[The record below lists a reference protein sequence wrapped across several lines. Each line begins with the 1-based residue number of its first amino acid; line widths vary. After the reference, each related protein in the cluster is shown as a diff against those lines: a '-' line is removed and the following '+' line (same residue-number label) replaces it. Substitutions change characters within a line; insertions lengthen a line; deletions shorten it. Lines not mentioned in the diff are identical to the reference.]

1 MRKKGNSKQTVAVHE
16 EKNFDVLYGAV
27 RKIIEKARQD
37 IHRAVNT
44 AMVDAY
50 WHIGKMIVEE
60 EQNGKNRADYGTTL
74 VQNLSDRLTTHFGKG
89 FSAQNIWNMRL
100 FYQKFSAVQRELQGS
115 LENGI
120 LSALRRELS
129 WTHYKILLRVE
140 NSKACIW
147 YMNEAA
153 DQNWSTRAL
162 ERQIYSFYFERLLM
176 SQEKTSVME
185 EAQEKTEPLKHSPH
199 DYLKDPY
206 ILEFLNLKERSQYRE
221 TEIEQAIINNIQS
234 FLLELGKGFAFV
246 ARQKRISTEFSEFYI
261 DLVFYNF
268 HLKCFVLIDLK
279 TGKLTH
285 QDVGQM
291 DMYVRMFDDL
301 QKGKDDNPTV
311 GLILCTQK
319 DKTIVKYSVL
329 NENKHLFASKY
340 MLYLPTEEVLA
351 KELEREKQ
359 MIEMEMEKDE
369 QGIDGSQQSP
379 GSPE

>member
-1 MRKKGNSKQTVAVHE
+1 MRKKGNNKQSVAVHE
-16 EKNFDVLYGAV
+16 EKKFDVLYGAV

-37 IHRAVNT
+37 IHRAVNI

-50 WHIGKMIVEE
+50 WLIGKMIVEE

-100 FYQKFSAVQRELQGS
+100 FYQKFSAVQRELQGDS
-115 LENGI
+115 EKGI

-140 NSKACIW
+140 NPKACIW

-176 SQEKTSVME
+176 SQEKKPLIE
-185 EAQEKTEPLKHSPH
+185 EAREKTEPLKPSPH

-206 ILEFLNLKERSQYRE
+206 ILEFLNLKERSNYRE
-221 TEIEQAIINNIQS
+221 SELEQAIINNIQS

-359 MIEMEMEKDE
+359 MIEMEMEKDG
-369 QGIDGSQQSP
+369 QDYDGSQQSP
-379 GSPE
+379 GSLE

>member
-1 MRKKGNSKQTVAVHE
+1 MRKKDDSKQTVAVHD

-44 AMVDAY
+44 AMVDTY
-50 WHIGKMIVEE
+50 WLIGKMIIEE

-100 FYQKFSAVQRELQGS
+100 FYQKFSAVQRELKGS

-140 NSKACIW
+140 NPKACIW

-185 EAQEKTEPLKHSPH
+185 EAQEKTEPLKLSPH

-279 TGKLTH
+279 TGRLTH

>member
-100 FYQKFSAVQRELQGS
+100 FYQKFSAVQRELKGS

-185 EAQEKTEPLKHSPH
+185 EAQEKTEPLKLSPH

-279 TGKLTH
+279 TGRLTH

>member
-1 MRKKGNSKQTVAVHE
+1 MRKKGAGKQTVAAHE
-16 EKNFDVLYGAV
+16 EKNFDVLYGAI

-44 AMVDAY
+44 AMVEAY